1 MNQEN
6 RNRKQLGQYYT
17 PREVAQALTDW
28 AILDSRTTV
37 LDPSFGRCAFLYAAL
52 QTLRERGMDQ
62 PGRQVYGVDIDQ
74 GARAYLG
81 PILTAGGTGDQ
92 FVTADFFE
100 IRPHDLSA
108 EPFGAVV
115 GNPPYVRH
123 HLIDDA
129 ARDTAVARL
138 AEVGL
143 SIPGRASYWA
153 YFVLHSL
160 RFLRPHGRLAMV
172 LPGAFLH
179 ADYAVPLRDHLVVNF
194 RRVTGI
200 VLDEHIF
207 DDTEEAT
214 VILLAEGR
222 GEPHEEIRV
231 GSTSSVDDLARIC
244 EALTQATRKLEHRD
258 RDGGWLRAF
267 LDDTTLG
274 LFDEISK
281 GSHVVQLR
289 EWLTPRVGVVTGN
302 NRFFVIS
309 KGVQTRNGI
318 SDKYVRPILMRATQ
332 LQGLCVRPAD
342 VQRIVENGKRAL
354 LVSAPADRPLPKGL
368 ERYVSEGEKGGAS
381 NSYKCRSRTPW
392 YTVPDTFV
400 PVAFLHYMAATW
412 PRVVLNCSIAT
423 CTNAMHRLMWAE
435 RRPKSDLLR
444 IALGSLSTLTQLSAE
459 LVGRSYGGGVL
470 KLEPSEASRL
480 TVPISKCLDV
490 ENTFCDV
497 DRLLRRGKKQLATE
511 VVDSAFL
518 IEGMGLSQAEV
529 DRLREA
535 RDILFQRRWKRK
547 ARGF

>member
-1 MNQEN
+1 MNEEN

-28 AILDSRTTV
+28 AIVDSLTTV

-52 QTLRERGMDQ
+52 QTLRERGMGQ

-108 EPFGAVV
+108 EPFGAVI

-143 SIPGRASYWA
+143 RIPGRASYWA

-194 RRVTGI
+194 RRVTAI
-200 VLDEHIF
+200 MLDEHIF

-231 GSTSSVDDLARIC
+231 GSTSSASDLPRIC
-244 EALTQATRKLEHRD
+244 RRLTQATRKLEHRH
-258 RDGGWLRAF
+258 RDGGWLRA
-267 LDDTTLG
+267 LVDDGTLA
-274 LFDEISK
+274 LFDEISE
-281 GSHVVQLR
+281 GAHVVQLG
-289 EWLTPRVGVVTGN
+289 EWLTPRIGVVTGN
-302 NRFFVIS
+302 NRFFIIS
-309 KGVQTRNGI
+309 KGVQTWNGI
-318 SDKYVRPILMRATQ
+318 SDRHVQPILTRATQ
-332 LQGLCVRPAD
+332 LQGLCVRPSD
-342 VQRIVENGKRAL
+342 VQRFVERGKNAL
-354 LVSAPADRPLPKGL
+354 LISPPAAGPLAKEL
-368 ERYVSEGEKGGAS
+368 ELYLFEGERVGAS
-381 NSYKCRSRTPW
+381 RSYKCRSRTPW
-392 YTVPDTFV
+392 YVVPDRFA
-400 PVAFLHYMAATW
+400 PVAFMQYMTARW
-412 PRVVLNCSIAT
+412 PRVVLNYSRAT
-423 CTNAMHRLMWAE
+423 CTNAIHRLVWTE
-435 RRPKSDLLR
+435 HRPKSDLQR

-480 TVPISKCLDV
+480 AMPVSKYSDV
-490 ENTFCDV
+490 EKIFSTV
-497 DRLLRRGKKQLATE
+497 DQLLRRGKPQLATAT
-511 VVDSAFL
+511 VDSAFL
-518 IEGMGLSQAEV
+518 IDGMGLSQAEV

-535 RDILFQRRWKRK
+535 RDRLFQRRYRRRASKL
-547 ARGF
+547 